1 MKRSDAIKF
10 VTEELRSLSTQLSEG
25 KKVPT
30 VKFVNL
36 SEVFKFR
43 IEPKEDRFTA
53 VCLDEMAQSTDIK
66 KIKTLI
72 EEVIGEEKHDCEK
85 IHPEMTH
92 EEWETSEEG
101 EVNELVD
108 FDGTMQSSKIPV
120 GTELNK
126 TISPKKT
133 TDDTI
138 KMANQSLSMMG
149 TGGGSGTYFR
159 RYYGESIE
167 EADLSKTLGFDE
179 TQDMDAKETIE
190 YFEDEHDMDG
200 VEAEERAESMGK
212 TQNLDKKSDDD
223 ETYQRLTERQRLN
236 KLSEIKAREMI
247 EVILSNKEVSGE
259 LSRGGVVDTKVD
271 DLVGKLVKLIKDK
284 GMTTKELIS
293 LINSKR

>member
-1 MKRSDAIKF
+1 
-10 VTEELRSLSTQLSEG
+10 
-25 KKVPT
+25 
-30 VKFVNL
+30 
-36 SEVFKFR
+36 
-43 IEPKEDRFTA
+43 
-53 VCLDEMAQSTDIK
+53 
-66 KIKTLI
+66 
-72 EEVIGEEKHDCEK
+72 
-85 IHPEMTH
+85 
-92 EEWETSEEG
+92 
-101 EVNELVD
+101 
-108 FDGTMQSSKIPV
+108 
-120 GTELNK
+120 
-126 TISPKKT
+126 
-133 TDDTI
+133 
-138 KMANQSLSMMG
+138 MANQSLSMMG

>member
-72 EEVIGEEKHDCEK
+72 EEVIGEEEHDCEK

-159 RYYGESIE
+159 RYYGESVE

-259 LSRGGVVDTKVD
+259 LSRGGVVDAKVD
-271 DLVGKLVKLIKDK
+271 DLVGKLVKLIKSK
-284 GMTTKELIS
+284 GMTTKELMS
-293 LINSKR
+293 LINSKK

>member
-72 EEVIGEEKHDCEK
+72 EEVIGEEEHDCEK

-101 EVNELVD
+101 DVNELVD
-108 FDGTMQSSKIPV
+108 FDGTIQSSKIPV

-138 KMANQSLSMMG
+138 RMANQSLSMMG

-159 RYYGESIE
+159 RYYGESVE

-179 TQDMDAKETIE
+179 TQDMDAEETIE
-190 YFEDEHDMDG
+190 YFKDEHDMDG

-271 DLVGKLVKLIKDK
+271 NLVGKLVKLIKDK

-293 LINSKR
+293 LINSKK

>member
-10 VTEELRSLSTQLSEG
+10 VTEELRSLNTQLSEG

-30 VKFVNL
+30 IKFVNL

-66 KIKTLI
+66 KIKNLI
-72 EEVIGEEKHDCEK
+72 EEVIGEEEHDCEK

-92 EEWETSEEG
+92 EEWESSEEG

-108 FDGTMQSSKIPV
+108 FDGTIQSSKIPV

-138 KMANQSLSMMG
+138 RMANQSLSMMG

-167 EADLSKTLGFDE
+167 EGDLSKTLGFDE
-179 TQDMDAKETIE
+179 TQDMDANETIE
-190 YFEDEHDMDG
+190 YFEDEHEMDN
-200 VEAEERAESMGK
+200 VEAKERAESMGK
-212 TQNLDKKSDDD
+212 TPNLDKKSDDD
-223 ETYQRLTERQRLN
+223 ETYQRLTERERLS

-247 EVILSNKEVSGE
+247 EVILSNKSMSGE
-259 LSRGGVVDTKVD
+259 LSKGNVVDTKID
-271 DLVGKLVKLIKDK
+271 SLVSKLVKLIKDK

-293 LINSKR
+293 LINSKK